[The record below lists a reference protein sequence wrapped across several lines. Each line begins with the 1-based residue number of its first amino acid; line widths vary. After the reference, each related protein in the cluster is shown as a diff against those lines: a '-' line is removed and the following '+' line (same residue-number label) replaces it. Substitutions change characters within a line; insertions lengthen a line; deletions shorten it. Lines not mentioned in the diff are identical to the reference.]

1 MKIKYSGASNGKKP
15 VKAAK
20 YNDSDYSVEYEL
32 FTNGKSLDSTYT
44 TEDEAYAAA
53 YKYFDNGKVKSDI
66 EIRKCF
72 SNDTPTSN
80 EFVDSEWYDTVSYTD
95 YCKSNGIN
103 CARIKKS
110 AKTNRKAVKAAR
122 KKYDTNKA
130 INIFYESLEN
140 LNKFFKGTCI
150 FRHTVG
156 SVYMPDYA
164 AYYEDDG
171 YDFLKDL
178 SELIKDN
185 SSQAIMEWIEKYET
199 NPLYLAVVN
208 GTEDEYI
215 QEHISGEDMN
225 NIDPTVAEGFVDE
238 WYNAFYNDC
247 YKLGRE
253 VADSICSFLSYFS
266 ESVEEADGSYDYQ
279 NDFYEMQI
287 NYFGDKVVSSTNRKA
302 VKASRR
308 AIMAGPGAGYTIK
321 WNLESIKSINSFNVT
336 NVSEPDQYGLI
347 TAEADCDVDVTVE
360 IVEAYSYYYGIDSPL
375 NDVPAKMTKVKFE
388 IDPEQWP
395 EIGSL
400 YDADVAFA
408 EELLNNE
415 IYDIVSNGEVM
426 YGGGWT
432 HSTWDGT
439 LTDYD
444 HDDLIEVKVTDEE
457 IIQYVDDAVSGE
469 LDGAYEEV
477 EESKRINSSCGRK
490 AIKSSDGGWTT
501 DELVDKMNNNYRKH
515 KRNKQQKDA
524 EKFKAFN
531 KKYAKHGIEIK
542 PTDDSNYG
550 AYQVINKGTPMDRLD
565 DFRDMERYADSL
577 IETEEYVNSSRNRFN
592 PSAKTPI
599 KSSDFEFVYD
609 EDDEDYDDG
618 DLSGYYSYD
627 DLTPEQQDYAV
638 AHWSD
643 FSKCANTIYDWFND
657 DAMDWYHEDIDRIAE
672 EYSEK
677 YGFTINT
684 DKMYWQSGSQ
694 GPYPDHW
701 RNSEVFDKMYLGT
714 AGNLTDV
721 DLSFEGGLTVE
732 VYGDYYIGDQ
742 VAYGYSPSQLA
753 DNGANEQAVQIITNI
768 AQGAQDFVDEA
779 WKLIEDTCSSYPD
792 EDYVRGIFEG
802 NPNAFTFVVD
812 ENGDIEDIAK

>member
-1 MKIKYSGASNGKKP
+1 MRIKYSGANNGKKS

-32 FTNGKSLDSTYT
+32 FTNGKSLDSTYN

-130 INIFYESLEN
+130 IDIFYESLEN
-140 LNKFFKGTCI
+140 LNKFFKGTCM

-185 SSQAIMEWIEKYET
+185 SNQAIMEWIEKYET

-225 NIDPTVAEGFVDE
+225 NIDPTVAEGFVNE

-388 IDPEQWP
+388 IDPELWP

-415 IYDIVSNGEVM
+415 IYDVVSNGEVM

-457 IIQYVDDAVSGE
+457 IIQYVDDAVSGALE
-469 LDGAYEEV
+469 PAYDEYEPDEYDEV
-477 EESKRINSSCGRK
+477 EESRRIDSTKRRGNMKIHCNNSEKRPVTAAADITNMKIFTSGT
-490 AIKSSDGGWTT
+490 AYVDIYEDSYEQGELGYVQTWDFPIGTEFDSAEELIKNIASSASIFSDDIRNYLVSEDGMLYSDATVNVDNEEP
-501 DELVDKMNNNYRKH
+501 DE
-515 KRNKQQKDA
+515 A
-524 EKFKAFN
+524 EMEAWRRGELTLYN
-531 KKYAKHGIEIK
+531 AHLGIALKVGSGVHEM
-542 PTDDSNYG
+542 T
-550 AYQVINKGTPMDRLD
+550 
-565 DFRDMERYADSL
+565 
-577 IETEEYVNSSRNRFN
+577 
-592 PSAKTPI
+592 
-599 KSSDFEFVYD
+599 YD
-609 EDDEDYDDG
+609 E
-618 DLSGYYSYD
+618 
-627 DLTPEQQDYAV
+627 
-638 AHWSD
+638 
-643 FSKCANTIYDWFND
+643 
-657 DAMDWYHEDIDRIAE
+657 AE
-672 EYSEK
+672 AF
-677 YGFTINT
+677 GF
-684 DKMYWQSGSQ
+684 
-694 GPYPDHW
+694 
-701 RNSEVFDKMYLGT
+701 
-714 AGNLTDV
+714 
-721 DLSFEGGLTVE
+721 
-732 VYGDYYIGDQ
+732 
-742 VAYGYSPSQLA
+742 
-753 DNGANEQAVQIITNI
+753 
-768 AQGAQDFVDEA
+768 
-779 WKLIEDTCSSYPD
+779 DTY
-792 EDYVRGIFEG
+792 
-802 NPNAFTFVVD
+802 
-812 ENGDIEDIAK
+812 